1 MKVTVKK
8 KEEKIVKL
16 LDWKKL
22 PLGTLIEGTY
32 DIQAMVFSS
41 DGKKELLIISPGKYC
56 HLQKAIGFLE
66 RFVVFR
72 IIGQV
77 AEIIVE
83 EN

>member
-8 KEEKIVKL
+8 TKTEAKP

-22 PLGTLIEGTY
+22 PLGTFIKGNYST
-32 DIQAMVFSS
+32 QAMVFGS
-41 DGKKELLIISPGKYC
+41 DGNKALLIISPGKGY